1 MMILP
6 FVLNGICDKYG
17 RRTEWSPIRSEII
30 RVINRIGRH
39 EVVLPI
45 NHNRKKK
52 KALGQTSP
60 VETVSKVNNPLS

>member
-6 FVLNGICDKYG
+6 FVLNVICDKYG
-17 RRTEWSPIRSEII
+17 KRTEWSPIRSEIV

-39 EVVLPI
+39 EVLLPI

-52 KALGQTSP
+52 PLGQTSP